1 MTTGVGIDVSKAFLD
16 VAMSEGA
23 CWRVDNRL
31 AGWKAV
37 ARRLAGLPVR
47 VVVEATG
54 GYEQGILDHLA
65 ACGCRVF
72 RVNARQARDFAKGL
86 GQLAKTDRL
95 DARMLAQ
102 MALLV
107 ETLTPYQPPTAL
119 QREVAQYAQRRRQVV
134 EMIQRE
140 RQRIGT
146 LTEPSLRQWAK
157 RSLASLQR
165 QLKQIDAA
173 LRTRLQAW
181 PPMQELRRMKGAGP
195 VLLGALMGWV
205 PELGRL
211 SRREI
216 AKLIGVA
223 PLNDDSGKRR
233 GRRRIWGGRA
243 AVRTVLYMAALSAIR
258 HEPPIRAMYQRL
270 RARGKLPKV
279 AIVAC
284 MRKMLVILNAR
295 ARDHYCARAA

>member
-1 MTTGVGIDVSKAFLD
+1 MTTGTGIDVSKAFLD
-16 VAMSEGA
+16 VAMSDGA
-23 CWRVDNRL
+23 RWRVVNRL
-31 AGWKAV
+31 AGWREM
-37 ARRLAGLPVR
+37 ARRLTGLNVR

-65 ACGCRVF
+65 ECGYRVF

-95 DARMLAQ
+95 DAGMLAR

-107 ETLTPYQPPTAL
+107 TTLTPYRPPTAL
-119 QREVAQYAQRRRQVV
+119 QREVAQYATRRRQVV
-134 EMIQRE
+134 AMIQRE
-140 RQRIGT
+140 RQRIDM

-157 RSLASLQR
+157 RSLVSLRR

-181 PPMQELRRMKGAGP
+181 PPLQELQRMKGAGP

-223 PLNDDSGKRR
+223 PLNDDSGRR
-233 GRRRIWGGRA
+233 SGRRRIWGGRA
-243 AVRTVLYMAALSAIR
+243 AVRTVLYMATLSAIR
-258 HEPPIRAMYQRL
+258 HEPSIRAMYKRL
-270 RARGKLPKV
+270 RAQGKLPKV

-295 ARDHYCARAA
+295 ARDHYCAQAA

>member
-16 VAMSEGA
+16 VVTSDGEVWQVVNRPAGWKSLA
-23 CWRVDNRL
+23 KRL
-31 AGWKAV
+31 AG
-37 ARRLAGLPVR
+37 RDIR
-47 VVVEATG
+47 VVLEASG
-54 GYEQGILDHLA
+54 GYEQGVLDYLSEA
-65 ACGCRVF
+65 GFKVF

-95 DARMLAQ
+95 DAGMLAQ

-107 ETLTPYQPPTAL
+107 KTLTVYQPARAL
-119 QREVAQYAQRRRQVV
+119 QREVAQYATRRRQVV
-134 EMIQRE
+134 ETIQRE
-140 RQRIGT
+140 RQRMGT
-146 LTEPSLRQWAK
+146 LTDASLRQWAK
-157 RSLASLQR
+157 RSVASLQR
-165 QLKQIDAA
+165 QLKQIDGA
-173 LRTRLQAW
+173 LRSRLQAW

-223 PLNDDSGKRR
+223 PLNDDSGQRK
-233 GRRRIWGGRA
+233 GHRRIWGGRA
-243 AVRTVLYMAALSAIR
+243 AVRTVLYMAALTAIR
-258 HEPPIRAMYQRL
+258 HEPVIRAMYKRL
-270 RARGKLPKV
+270 RTQGKLAKV

-295 ARDHYCARAA
+295 ARDHYCAQAA

>member
-1 MTTGVGIDVSKAFLD
+1 MTTGIGIDVSKAFLD
-16 VAMSEGA
+16 VATSEGA
-23 CWRVDNRL
+23 HWRVVNRL
-31 AGWKAV
+31 AGWKQLV
-37 ARRLAGLPVR
+37 ERLAKSEVR
-47 VVVEATG
+47 VVLEASG
-54 GYEQGILDHLA
+54 GYEQGVLDHLA
-65 ACGCRVF
+65 KAGYAVF

-95 DARMLAQ
+95 DAGMLAQ

-107 ETLTPYQPPTAL
+107 TTLTAYQPASAL
-119 QREVAQYAQRRRQVV
+119 QREVAQYATRRRQVV

-140 RQRIGT
+140 RQRMHT
-146 LTEPSLRQWAK
+146 LTDASLRQWAK

-165 QLKQIDAA
+165 QLKQIDGT
-173 LRTRLQAW
+173 LRSRLQAW

-195 VLLGALMGWV
+195 VLLGTLMGWV

-223 PLNDDSGKRR
+223 PLNDDSGQRK
-233 GRRRIWGGRA
+233 GHRRIWGGRA
-243 AVRTVLYMAALSAIR
+243 AVRTVLYMAALTAIR

-270 RARGKLPKV
+270 RAQGKLPKV

-295 ARDHYCARAA
+295 ARDHYCAQAA

>member
-1 MTTGVGIDVSKAFLD
+1 
-16 VAMSEGA
+16 
-23 CWRVDNRL
+23 
-31 AGWKAV
+31 
-37 ARRLAGLPVR
+37 
-47 VVVEATG
+47 
-54 GYEQGILDHLA
+54 EQGILDHLA
-65 ACGCRVF
+65 ARSCRVF

-107 ETLTPYQPPTAL
+107 KTLTPYQPPTAP
-119 QREVAQYAQRRRQVV
+119 QREVAQYAQRRHQVV

-140 RQRIGT
+140 RQRLGA

-223 PLNDDSGKRR
+223 PLNDDSGKRS

-295 ARDHYCARAA
+295 AHDHYCAQAA